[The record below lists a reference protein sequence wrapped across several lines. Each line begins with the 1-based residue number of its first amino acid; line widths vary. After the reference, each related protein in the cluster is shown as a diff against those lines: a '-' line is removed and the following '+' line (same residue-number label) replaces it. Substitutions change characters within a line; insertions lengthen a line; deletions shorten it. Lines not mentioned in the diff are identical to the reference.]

1 MSLKKSRNRSF
12 NPFNLSFLDIMSCG
26 LGAVILIFLILK
38 HGESL
43 DPDQVK
49 LLSFDIE
56 NTKESIEQSL
66 DDISAKN
73 AVISEIQK
81 ELNAKK
87 SKIKKID
94 AEITSQEILKD
105 SIIKENK
112 DIQNINRTKDGSS

>member
-38 HGESL
+38 HGDSL
-43 DPDQVK
+43 DSDQEK
-49 LLSFDIE
+49 LISFDIE
-56 NTKESIEQSL
+56 NVKEFIDQSF

-73 AVISEIQK
+73 AVISEIRK
-81 ELNAKK
+81 DLNNKN

-94 AEITSQEILKD
+94 AEIISQEILKD

-112 DIQNINRTKDGSS
+112 DVII

>member
-81 ELNAKK
+81 ELMQKNLKLKK
-87 SKIKKID
+87 LMLKLLLKKF
-94 AEITSQEILKD
+94 
-105 SIIKENK
+105 
-112 DIQNINRTKDGSS
+112 